1 MRSSQARLL
10 AACLVAALAGCAPQ
24 GFDKPLT
31 ARMQRNLAAG
41 VRSQKHIAVSAAVA
55 NALIPPVTIQLP
67 HARTLAVPSRFDFN
81 THDAPAAQ
89 VFTELVRGT
98 SYSIALPGRLPGRI
112 TLHLK
117 NVTVPEAMRVIRTED
132 GYQYRRRGHQF
143 YILPPGLRTRLFRVH
158 YLDIIRTG
166 VSETRLTGESL
177 TSVGTTGGTMGG
189 APMPATGQQ
198 TMSPTISVK
207 TTSRSDFWK
216 TLAQTVTA
224 LVGEK
229 PGREVV
235 ANPEAGLLVV
245 RAGPRTL
252 HTVSRFLRLTQAS
265 VDREVVIDAKILEV
279 DLKSGYQSG
288 IDWAKL
294 GNLAGAQVIGAQT
307 GGSQLLSS
315 GVATIGGNT
324 GNINPAYGT
333 PNPYGPSGYS
343 AINNTAVS
351 AFGGIFSLALHA
363 GNFAAFIQLLNTEGR
378 VQVLSSP
385 RVSTVNEQ
393 KAVIKVGGDQ
403 FFVTGVTNTESLV
416 GISPIATPAVEL
428 SPFFSGIA
436 LDVTP
441 EIDGHGSIILYIHP
455 SVSQVTQVNQQFSV
469 SGQAFNLPLASSS
482 IQESDSVV
490 RAQSGQVIVIGGLM
504 KEGSTNSNASVPLL
518 GNIPLL
524 GNLFKDKKVVRVKKE
539 LVILLKPTVVNLGG
553 PWGRE
558 LSRAQR
564 RIARITGQ

>member
-1 MRSSQARLL
+1 MRYAYPRWLTASTLL
-10 AACLVAALAGCAPQ
+10 ALGACAPR

-31 ARMQRNLAAG
+31 ARMQHNLTSAA
-41 VRSQKHIAVSAAVA
+41 RSQNKVAIPAAVA
-55 NALIPPVTIQLP
+55 SALVPPVTIRLP
-67 HARTLAVPSRFDFN
+67 RARALAVPSRFDFN
-81 THDAPAAQ
+81 TNNAPAAQ
-89 VFTELVRGT
+89 VFTQLVRGT
-98 SYSIALPGRLPGRI
+98 SYSVALPSRLLGRI
-112 TLHLK
+112 TVHLK
-117 NVTVPEAMRVIRTED
+117 NVTVPEAMRVIRTEN
-132 GYQYRRRGHQF
+132 GYQYRRRGHQY
-143 YILPPGLRTRLFRVH
+143 YILPPGLRTELFRVH
-158 YLDIIRTG
+158 YLDIVRTG
-166 VSETRLTGESL
+166 TSETRLTGQSL
-177 TSVGTTGGTMGG
+177 TSVGTSGGMAGG
-189 APMPATGQQ
+189 MPAPSSGQQ
-198 TMSPTISVK
+198 TMAPTISVK

-216 TLAQTVTA
+216 TLATTVTA
-224 LVGEK
+224 LVGK
-229 PGREVV
+229 GPGREVI
-235 ANPEAGLLVV
+235 ANPQAGLLVV

-252 HTVSRFLRLTQAS
+252 YTVSRFLRLTQTS

-294 GNLAGAQVIGAQT
+294 GNVAGAQLLGAQT

-315 GVATIGGNT
+315 GVSTIGGST
-324 GNINPAYGT
+324 GNINPATGV
-333 PNPYGPSGYS
+333 PNPYGPSAYS
-343 AINNTAVS
+343 PINNTAVS

-385 RVSTVNEQ
+385 RVSTMNEQ

-416 GISPIATPAVEL
+416 GVSPISTPAVVL

-441 EIDGHGSIILYIHP
+441 EIDGHGSVVLYIHP

-469 SGQAFNLPLASSS
+469 SGQAFDLPLASSS

-504 KEGSTNSNASVPLL
+504 KEGSTNNNATVPLL
-518 GNIPLL
+518 GNIPIL

-539 LVILLKPTVVNLGG
+539 LVILLKPTVVNLGE
-553 PWGRE
+553 PWRHE

-564 RIARITGQ
+564 QIARITGH

>member
-1 MRSSQARLL
+1 MSSPQVRLL
-10 AACLVAALAGCAPQ
+10 IAGMAAILAGCAPR

-41 VRSQKHIAVSAAVA
+41 VRSQKNAAVPAAVA
-55 NALIPPVTIQLP
+55 NALIPPVTIRLP
-67 HARTLAVPSRFDFN
+67 HARALALPSRFDFN
-81 THDAPAAQ
+81 TREAPAAQ

-98 SYSIALPGRLPGRI
+98 SYSIALPNHLGGRI

-132 GYQYRRRGHQF
+132 GYQYRRRGHQY
-143 YILPPGLRTRLFRVH
+143 YILPPGLTTRLFRIH
-158 YLDIIRTG
+158 YLDIVRTG

-177 TSVGTTGGTMGG
+177 TSVGTTGGTTGEAPLSG
-189 APMPATGQQ
+189 AGQQ
-198 TMSPTISVK
+198 TMTPTISVK
-207 TTSRSDFWK
+207 TTSRSDFWA
-216 TLAQTVTA
+216 TLTQTVTA
-224 LVGEK
+224 LVGTG
-229 PGREVV
+229 PGRKVI

-279 DLKSGYQSG
+279 DLNSGYQSG
-288 IDWAKL
+288 IDWAKI
-294 GNLAGAQVIGAQT
+294 GEIAGADITAAQT

-315 GVATIGGNT
+315 GVSTIGGAL
-324 GNINPAYGT
+324 GNINPASGS
-333 PNPYGPSGYS
+333 PNPYGATGYS
-343 AINNTAVS
+343 PINNTAVS

-416 GISPIATPAVEL
+416 GISPITTPAVQL

-455 SVSQVTQVNQQFSV
+455 SVSEVTQVNQQFSV

-504 KEGSTNSNASVPLL
+504 KEGSTNTNASVPLL

-539 LVILLKPTVVNLGG
+539 LVILLKPTVVDLGG

-558 LSRAQR
+558 LTRAQR

>member
-1 MRSSQARLL
+1 MRYRHPRWLTACALL
-10 AACLVAALAGCAPQ
+10 ALGACAPR

-31 ARMQRNLAAG
+31 ARMQHNLASAARSQSKVAIPAG
-41 VRSQKHIAVSAAVA
+41 VESALV
-55 NALIPPVTIQLP
+55 PPITIRLP
-67 HARTLAVPSRFDFN
+67 RARTLAVPSRFDFN
-81 THDAPAAQ
+81 TNEAPAAQ
-89 VFTELVRGT
+89 VFTQLVRGT
-98 SYSIALPGRLPGRI
+98 SYSVALPSRLAGRI

-117 NVTVPEAMRVIRTED
+117 NVTVPEAMRVIRIED
-132 GYQYRRRGHQF
+132 GYQYRRRGHQY
-143 YILPPGLRTRLFRVH
+143 YILPPGLRTELFRVH
-158 YLDIIRTG
+158 YLDIVRTG
-166 VSETRLTGESL
+166 TSETRLTGESL
-177 TSVGTTGGTMGG
+177 TSVGTTGGMAGG
-189 APMPATGQQ
+189 APMPSGGQR
-198 TMSPTISVK
+198 TMAPTISVK
-207 TTSRSDFWK
+207 TTSRSDFWA
-216 TLAQTVTA
+216 TLAKTVTV
-224 LVGEK
+224 LVGHG
-229 PGREVV
+229 PGRKVI
-235 ANPEAGLLVV
+235 ANPQAGLLVV

-252 HTVSRFLRLTQAS
+252 YTVSRFLRLTQTS

-279 DLKSGYQSG
+279 DLRSGYQSG

-294 GNLAGAQVIGAQT
+294 GDIAGAQVIGAQT
-307 GGSQLLSS
+307 GGAQLLSS
-315 GVATIGGNT
+315 GVSTIGGNT
-324 GNINPAYGT
+324 GNINPATGT

-343 AINNTAVS
+343 PIDNTAVS

-385 RVSTVNEQ
+385 RVSTMNEQ

-416 GISPIATPAVEL
+416 GVSPISTPAVEL

-441 EIDGHGSIILYIHP
+441 EIDGHGSVVLYIHP
-455 SVSQVTQVNQQFSV
+455 SVSEVTQVNQQFSV
-469 SGQAFNLPLASSS
+469 SGQAFDLPLASSS

-504 KEGSTNSNASVPLL
+504 KEGSTNNNAAVPLL
-518 GNIPLL
+518 GNIPLI

-539 LVILLKPTVVNLGG
+539 LVILLKPTVVNLGE
-553 PWGRE
+553 PWRRE

-564 RIARITGQ
+564 QIARITGH

>member
-1 MRSSQARLL
+1 MRCAHPRWLTVCSLL
-10 AACLVAALAGCAPQ
+10 ALGACAPR

-31 ARMQRNLAAG
+31 ARMQHNLASAA
-41 VRSQKHIAVSAAVA
+41 RSQGRAAIPAAVA
-55 NALIPPVTIQLP
+55 SALVPPVTIRLP
-67 HARTLAVPSRFDFN
+67 RARTLAVPSRFDFN
-81 THDAPAAQ
+81 TDNAPAAQ
-89 VFTELVRGT
+89 VFTQLVRGT
-98 SYSIALPGRLPGRI
+98 SYSVALPSRLSGRI

-117 NVTVPEAMRVIRTED
+117 NVTVPEAMRVIRTEN
-132 GYQYRRRGHQF
+132 GYQYRRRGHQY
-143 YILPPGLRTRLFRVH
+143 YILPPGIRTELFRVH
-158 YLDIIRTG
+158 YLDIVRTG
-166 VSETRLTGESL
+166 ISETRLTGESL
-177 TSVGTTGGTMGG
+177 TSVGTTGGVAGG
-189 APMPATGQQ
+189 APTPSSGQR
-198 TMSPTISVK
+198 TMAPTISVK
-207 TTSRSDFWK
+207 TTSRSDFWA
-216 TLAQTVTA
+216 TLAKTVTA
-224 LVGEK
+224 LVGK
-229 PGREVV
+229 GPGREVI
-235 ANPEAGLLVV
+235 ANPQAGLLVV

-252 HTVSRFLRLTQAS
+252 YTVSRFLRLTQAS

-294 GNLAGAQVIGAQT
+294 GNIAGAQVMGAQT

-315 GVATIGGNT
+315 GVSTIGGNI
-324 GNINPAYGT
+324 GNINPATGT
-333 PNPYGPSGYS
+333 PNPYGSPYS
-343 AINNTAVS
+343 PINNTAIS

-385 RVSTVNEQ
+385 RVSTMNEQ

-416 GISPIATPAVEL
+416 GVSPISTPAVEL

-441 EIDGHGSIILYIHP
+441 EIDGHGSVVLYIHP

-504 KEGSTNSNASVPLL
+504 KEGSTNNNAAVPLL
-518 GNIPLL
+518 GNIPII
-524 GNLFKDKKVVRVKKE
+524 GNLFKDKKVLRVKKE
-539 LVILLKPTVVNLGG
+539 LVILLKPTVVNLGT
-553 PWGRE
+553 PWRRE

-564 RIARITGQ
+564 QIAHITGH

>member
-1 MRSSQARLL
+1 MKRQALGFP
-10 AACLVAALAGCAPQ
+10 LVCTALMLAGCAPR

-31 ARMQRNLAAG
+31 ARMQKRLIAAE
-41 VRSQKHIAVSAAVA
+41 RSQNRPIPSAVA
-55 NALIPPVTIQLP
+55 SALVPPITIRLP
-67 HARTLAVPSRFDFN
+67 HGQTLAVPNRFDF
-81 THDAPAAQ
+81 TAADAPAGR
-89 VFTELVRGT
+89 VFMELVRGT
-98 SYSIALPGRLPGRI
+98 PYSMALPSHLAGRI

-117 NVTVPEAMRVIRTED
+117 NVTVPEAMRVIRAES
-132 GYQYRRRGHQF
+132 GYQYRRRGHQY
-143 YILPPGLRTRLFRVH
+143 YILPPGLRTRLFHVH
-158 YLDIIRTG
+158 YLDIVRTG
-166 VSETRLTGESL
+166 VSETRLAGNSL
-177 TSVGTTGGTMGG
+177 TSVGTTGGTTGGSPMPSGG
-189 APMPATGQQ
+189 AQSA
-198 TMSPTISVK
+198 SPTISVK

-224 LVGEK
+224 LVGK
-229 PGREVV
+229 GPGREVV
-235 ANPEAGLLVV
+235 ANPQAGLLVV
-245 RAGPRTL
+245 RADPAVL
-252 HTVSRFLRLTQAS
+252 HTVGRFLRLTQAS

-288 IDWAKL
+288 IDWAAL
-294 GNLAGAQVIGAQT
+294 GNAAGASIVAAQT
-307 GGSQLLSS
+307 GASQLLSS
-315 GVATIGGNT
+315 GVASTAGQT
-324 GNINPAYGT
+324 GNINPLTGT
-333 PNPYGPSGYS
+333 YS
-343 AINNTAVS
+343 AINNTVAS

-403 FFVTGVTNTESLV
+403 FFVTGVSNTESLIGV
-416 GISPIATPAVEL
+416 SAVATPAVVL
-428 SPFFSGIA
+428 TPFFSGIA

-490 RAQSGQVIVIGGLM
+490 RARSGQVIVIGGLM
-504 KEGSTNSNASVPLL
+504 KEGSTNNNAAVPLL

-539 LVILLKPTVVNLGG
+539 LVILLKPTVVDLGA
-553 PWGRE
+553 PWSRE
-558 LSRAQR
+558 LTAAQR
-564 RIARITGQ
+564 RIARITGH